1 MRITEVMTQVI
12 DIGQT
17 FKWGGRQKRDIHAA
31 FLTLGTDQGKEGYA
45 CAWTGD
51 LPVSTVASAIDQAGK
66 PLLIGADPFE
76 RPQLLAQLESGTRVG
91 LPLAAVGMIDVAL
104 WDLAGQILNLP
115 ISTLLGR
122 HRDRVKA
129 CASAP
134 PLDTAAACE
143 SMMMEIIEQG
153 FRAIKLH
160 VSGNLNV
167 DMETCYAA
175 RQAVGDEIDL
185 MMDAMGIYD
194 RHQASALGR
203 VLDDLNFRWFEDP
216 LPDYDTHG
224 WTALCRDLR
233 TPVAGV
239 DSVRFNA
246 FDYARAVADGAY
258 DVVRMDGSRHGI
270 TELKRL
276 AGLAEAF
283 GITCEGHSFGPALS
297 QAANL
302 QVALSVRNS
311 DFCELPVP
319 IGGLDAG
326 VIKGLELDR
335 DGYVLAPSGPGL
347 GLEVDYEVLDA
358 LTVATA

>member
-1 MRITEVMTQVI
+1 MRITEMTTRVI
-12 DIGQT
+12 DIGRDFT
-17 FKWGGRQKRDIHAA
+17 WGGRQKRDMYAV
-31 FLTLGTDQGKEGYA
+31 FLTLRTDQGVEGYA

-51 LPVSTVASAIDQAGK
+51 LPEPTVTSAIEQAGK
-66 PLLIGADPFE
+66 PLLIGADPFD
-76 RPQLLAQLESGTRVG
+76 RPQILARLERGARVG

-104 WDLAGQILNLP
+104 WDLAGKALNTP
-115 ISTLLGR
+115 IATLLGR
-122 HRDRVKA
+122 HRDRVQA

-134 PLDTAAACE
+134 PVDSAEACE
-143 SMMMEIIEQG
+143 SMLMEILEQG

-160 VSGNLNV
+160 VSGDLRV
-167 DMETCYAA
+167 DIATCHAA
-175 RQAVGDEIDL
+175 RQAVGDGIDL
-185 MMDAMGIYD
+185 MMDAMGLYD
-194 RHQASALGR
+194 RHMATALGR
-203 VLDDLNFRWFEDP
+203 VLDDLHFRWFEDP
-216 LPDYDTHG
+216 LPDYDANG
-224 WTALCRDLR
+224 WSALCRDLK

-270 TELKRL
+270 TQLKQL

-319 IGGLDAG
+319 LGGLDAG
-326 VIKGLELDR
+326 VIKGLALDR

-347 GLEVDYEVLDA
+347 GLEVDHEVLDA
-358 LTVATA
+358 LTLATS